1 MTPEEILVRHARALD
16 RRRAQDALWQDC
28 YDHVLPPASGGRV
41 AIFDATAAD
50 AAEQLAA
57 SLLAELT
64 PPWSRWFGLAPSRSL
79 EGDAEAAA
87 ALEETAETLQGH
99 LDRSNF
105 ALEMHQAFL
114 DLVIAGTGILL
125 VEEAPLGEASALR
138 FTAVPLREAVLEEG
152 ASGRFDNTVFRAA
165 RFERL
170 RGCGNATRARRCRRA
185 GEEARPRRGTRG
197 RGGLAD
203 RRGHRFMA
211 RRATDR
217 GAGAAV
223 RRAVQRQSLHRLP
236 LAEGAGRGYGRGP
249 VAKALPDIRTPTRWW
264 SWWC

>member
-1 MTPEEILVRHARALD
+1 MRGRISPTRKSLLGSEGMTPEEILVRHARALD

-152 ASGRFDNTVFRAA
+152 ASGGSTTVFRA
-165 RFERL
+165 RGERL
-170 RGCGNATRARRCRRA
+170 RGCGNATRAPLPPGRGGR
-185 GEEARPRRGTRG
+185 GEARHAG

-203 RRGHRFMA
+203 RRGHRSWRCG
-211 RRATDR
+211 RRP
-217 GAGAAV
+217 
-223 RRAVQRQSLHRLP
+223 RRSCGEGGSRQSLHRLP

-249 VAKALPDIRTPTRWW
+249 
-264 SWWC
+264 